1 MSVTSLRIL
10 PPLAIGR
17 LGSASDP
24 LDNFTTSIDPQRPL
38 DFRRIDP
45 DWTLQVDTTTGQIT
59 KRFMPTSIDFK
70 SGAKI
75 RPVAPFL
82 EVWVETSDGKLAQLT
97 STMLQSDFK
106 PGSVAWQVVVANRK
120 VERRTGNVNDAV
132 YADTKSFSDHAV
144 HRLDGHCKNFVAQTD
159 VIHLGDVQYIAPTTA
174 FPEIRLRFTPAR
186 GLIYGSNVVDDKKIP
201 DESKIIPPER
211 RVYDATKGW
220 YGFRIPAD
228 IEAGEGGRKKG
239 PRFWNET
246 FPAALF
252 AIDPPAP
259 PWLHGNV
266 AISRG
271 YLDDACDGIVKF
283 TATTTAGTTLT
294 ATARITAGPPM
305 LVPDARF
312 VRSLADDLE
321 QALSGPSVAA
331 NEPIEETRARAEE
344 IVRRAYETVRFLNV
358 EFMNGETYQGRSALD
373 FDTMPAEEAFDT
385 SRLMRPVM
393 AAGSVDTLGVMA
405 LHQQVFA
412 ALRGGA
418 APWFVRLLRRPEE
431 VVDFTDDGRRKM
443 PALMCGADGSYLAL
457 THRQIDTI
465 ARVAETAPFE
475 DLTPKPLTPPALTP
489 RNLTAQLEYVAA
501 GNPASSRPS
510 AAIANCCPG
519 LEVDFRA
526 VWRRIFKGI
535 VLREYDNLV
544 VETDPGVTD
553 PILKGLVGCR
563 LLRVA
568 GVETMGTMIGPS
580 PADPAQQVVL
590 ATDVNPNALAPLE
603 WSNALAHVLQA
614 SVGKKVA
621 CDFTSA
627 ESWYEQQPWTGKDF
641 QTVQLEVRE
650 LFDAGTAFIS
660 TTLAQPGELTQGLCS
675 PWQNDFRECSCYY
688 WASARP
694 DFVNV
699 TPAADGGSSGDNW
712 LQKVRTGNYVPDD
725 YVDERLLSYDDLF
738 LDWEGWLRFQIGGKD
753 VEAGDEP

>member
-17 LGSASDP
+17 LGSAAEP
-24 LDNFTTSIDPQRPL
+24 LDNFTIEVDPQRPL
-38 DFRRIDP
+38 DFRQIVPAPTLVVNTQTGAIDKSF
-45 DWTLQVDTTTGQIT
+45 V
-59 KRFMPTSIDFK
+59 PTSIEFK
-70 SGAKI
+70 SGGSI

-82 EVWVETSDGKLAQLT
+82 EVWAETSDGKLVPLT
-97 STMLQSDFK
+97 SAMLQSDFK
-106 PGSVAWQVVVANRK
+106 PGSLSWQVIVANRK
-120 VERRTGNVNDAV
+120 VERRTGNVTDAV
-132 YADTKSFSDHAV
+132 VADSKAFSDHTV
-144 HRLDGHCKNFVAQTD
+144 HRLEGRCKNFVKTTD
-159 VIHLGDVQYIAPTTA
+159 FIHLGDVRYIRPTPA
-174 FPEIRLRFTPAR
+174 FDEIRLRFTPAA

-201 DESKIIPPER
+201 GESTIIPPAR

-220 YGFRIPAD
+220 YGFKIPAD

-246 FPAALF
+246 YPPALF

-259 PWLHGNV
+259 SWLHGNV

-283 TATTTAGTTLT
+283 AVDTKAGKTLT
-294 ATARITAGPPM
+294 AAARITAGPPM

-321 QALSGPSVAA
+321 QALSGPAVAA
-331 NEPIEETRARAEE
+331 SEPVEETRARAEE
-344 IVRRAYETVRFLNV
+344 IVRRAYETVRFLNI
-358 EFMNGETYQGRSALD
+358 EFMNGENYQGRSALS

-418 APWFVRLLRRPEE
+418 APWFVRLLRRPDE

-475 DLTPKPLTPPALTP
+475 DLSSKTPTPPALTP

-544 VETDPGVTD
+544 VETDTAFKA
-553 PILKGLVGCR
+553 LAGCR
-563 LLRVA
+563 LLRVD

-603 WSNALAHVLQA
+603 WSNALAHVLA
-614 SVGKKVA
+614 KYSGKTVA
-621 CDFTSA
+621 CDFTST

-641 QTVQLEVRE
+641 QTAQLEVRE
-650 LFDAGTAFIS
+650 LFETGTALIAP
-660 TTLAQPGELTQGLCS
+660 TLAQPGELTQGLCS

-699 TPAADGGSSGDNW
+699 TPAPDGGSTGDNW
-712 LQKVRTGNYVPDD
+712 LQKVRTGSYVPDD
-725 YVDERLLSYDDLF
+725 YIDERLLSYDELF
-738 LDWEGWLRFQIGGKD
+738 LGWERWLRFQVGGKD
-753 VEAGDEP
+753 VEAGEES